1 MTETSNVNSNA
12 KAQLEASG
20 PVGAQLYAR
29 LRLRIVQGELE
40 PGTRLS
46 EVDVASYY
54 DTSRQPV
61 REAFIKLSEAG
72 LIDIRPQ
79 RGSFVSRIDMASV
92 LAAQFIREAVEADIV
107 RAVATRADAQM
118 LAELDEILALQRDAA
133 ETDNPQ
139 PFIDLDEAFHR
150 KLADIAGQG
159 AGWDFLQ
166 PLKSQMDR
174 VRHLSASQFPRS
186 ILVEQ
191 HTQIVDAIKA
201 GNPAAAE
208 EKMRLHLRRILDDV
222 PVVAAAKPAFF
233 IAEPS

>member
-1 MTETSNVNSNA
+1 MSQTSNTNT
-12 KAQLEASG
+12 KAIEQLEASG

-29 LRLRIVQGELE
+29 LRQRIIRGELE
-40 PGTRLS
+40 PGTRMS
-46 EVDVASYY
+46 EVDIAAYY
-54 DTSRQPV
+54 NTSRQPV

-92 LAAQFIREAVEADIV
+92 LAAQFVREAVEADIV
-107 RAVATRADAQM
+107 RAATARADATL
-118 LAELDEILALQRDAA
+118 LADLDAILGLQVDAA
-133 ETDNPQ
+133 KTDNPQ

-166 PLKSQMDR
+166 PLKTQMDR
-174 VRHLSASQFPRS
+174 VRHLSASQFPRA

-201 GNPAAAE
+201 GNASAAE

-222 PVVAAAKPAFF
+222 PAVAAAKPAFF
-233 IAEPS
+233 IAEQS

>member
-1 MTETSNVNSNA
+1 MTETSNVNSKA

-191 HTQIVDAIKA
+191 HTQIVHAIKA

>member
-1 MTETSNVNSNA
+1 MTETSNVNSKA